1 LLYRSL
7 GNQSTSTVSE
17 PAPIHLMAG
26 PWLGAAFLSGFA
38 LLALE
43 VIWFRFLL
51 LFVTGTT
58 LSFAVMLAV
67 VLAGIALG
75 GLAASRWLRLD
86 HDGFRYAVAVAAAS
100 GLLCAVSYR
109 AFPWIV
115 APFGS
120 KEISGFFAVLR
131 VSVPLM
137 LPVSFLSGVF
147 FTLAGSAMRR
157 NYPSAAAAT
166 GVLTF
171 ANTTG
176 AALGAF
182 AGGFLLLPRLGME
195 ASFFLIA
202 VLYGVIGL
210 AVFAR
215 GQIPRQ
221 LLYPIAGAWLL
232 ALVLFPWGAM
242 QHRFLMTAAGRWAG
256 SREWRLAGLREGLD
270 ATVMYVEELIFGQA
284 HQDYRLVTNSLSMST
299 TEFGARRYM
308 KLYVYLPVA
317 VHPDLQ
323 SALLISYG
331 VGSTAK
337 ALTETSSLRK
347 IDVVDIS
354 RDVLEMNSIVYPD
367 SQSNPLH
374 DPRVTVHVE
383 DGRYFLQT
391 TDRTFDLIT
400 GEPPPPQIATVVNLY
415 TREYFQRMYD
425 RLNDG
430 GFVTYWLPLHSLSD
444 QSAKAIIRA
453 FLEVFPDASLW
464 HGRLEDVMLAGS
476 RNAQGPVSADWF
488 ERQWREPRIAEEMKA
503 LGLESP
509 EQVGALFIGDA
520 EYLKA
525 LTRDTPP
532 LVDNFP
538 KRILPDSRVGV
549 GSSKLFLSLLDT
561 EQAQERFLASPL
573 IGHLWPKPL
582 IERTI
587 PYFATESLV
596 NGLLDFSVPP
606 VTRNPRDLQ
615 FLITQTTLTA
625 PILWY
630 MGSTS
635 DLQRTMGSL
644 SPEERAQPIWQYQL
658 GAGLFSERRFD
669 EAQEPLR
676 QAEQRPALFATARLF
691 RIYALCLSRRF
702 GEAGPLATETHDTLG
717 NDPRFDPWWAFL
729 EQTCHS

>member
-1 LLYRSL
+1 MAQARLAYAPSLLCAVFFVSGASALIFETLWFHQASLAFGSSVWASSLVLSGFMAGLALGSATAAWKGSRLGPPLRAYAVLEAVIAISGVALVYLLPAMGTVTKPLLQPVMELPWVLNPARLLFAFVVLLVPSTAMGLTLPLLTETLMNTDPNFGRTLGRLYGWNTLGAVLGAVVAETLLIGTLGIHGSGLLAGSLNLLAALVVGLLYRSL
-7 GNQSTSTVSE
+7 GKQSTSTVSE
-17 PAPIHLMAG
+17 PAPNVRPQAG

-75 GLAASRWLRLD
+75 GLAASRWLRLA
-86 HDGFRYAVAVAAAS
+86 HDGFRYAAAVAAAS

-157 NYPSAAAAT
+157 NYPSATAAT

-210 AVFAR
+210 SVFAR
-215 GQIPRQ
+215 GQIPRR
-221 LLYPIAGAWLL
+221 LLYPIAGGWLL

-242 QHRFLMTAAGRWAG
+242 RHRFLMTAAGRWAG

-270 ATVMYVEELIFGQA
+270 ATVMYVEELVFGQA

-317 VHPDLQ
+317 V
-323 SALLISYG
+323 
-331 VGSTAK
+331 
-337 ALTETSSLRK
+337 
-347 IDVVDIS
+347 
-354 RDVLEMNSIVYPD
+354 
-367 SQSNPLH
+367 
-374 DPRVTVHVE
+374 
-383 DGRYFLQT
+383 
-391 TDRTFDLIT
+391 
-400 GEPPPPQIATVVNLY
+400 
-415 TREYFQRMYD
+415 
-425 RLNDG
+425 
-430 GFVTYWLPLHSLSD
+430 
-444 QSAKAIIRA
+444 
-453 FLEVFPDASLW
+453 
-464 HGRLEDVMLAGS
+464 
-476 RNAQGPVSADWF
+476 
-488 ERQWREPRIAEEMKA
+488 
-503 LGLESP
+503 
-509 EQVGALFIGDA
+509 
-520 EYLKA
+520 
-525 LTRDTPP
+525 
-532 LVDNFP
+532 
-538 KRILPDSRVGV
+538 
-549 GSSKLFLSLLDT
+549 
-561 EQAQERFLASPL
+561 
-573 IGHLWPKPL
+573 
-582 IERTI
+582 
-587 PYFATESLV
+587 
-596 NGLLDFSVPP
+596 
-606 VTRNPRDLQ
+606 
-615 FLITQTTLTA
+615 
-625 PILWY
+625 
-630 MGSTS
+630 
-635 DLQRTMGSL
+635 
-644 SPEERAQPIWQYQL
+644 
-658 GAGLFSERRFD
+658 
-669 EAQEPLR
+669 
-676 QAEQRPALFATARLF
+676 
-691 RIYALCLSRRF
+691 
-702 GEAGPLATETHDTLG
+702 
-717 NDPRFDPWWAFL
+717 
-729 EQTCHS
+729 